1 MGRFF
6 RVSIGYT
13 LLGHHNSP
21 QYRKSSIS
29 SVEKPSAS
37 QVSTKVVIAI
47 PIGNGSQ
54 FIQVGSFGVL
64 WHMSFDRHG
73 HRGLGPE
80 VGRESTE
87 ERRGGEAGMVHP
99 TVGINF

>member
-6 RVSIGYT
+6 RVSIGSPGKLARAKMRKGTLLGRFFAVPLGYT

-37 QVSTKVVIAI
+37 QVSTKVL
-47 PIGNGSQ
+47 S
-54 FIQVGSFGVL
+54 
-64 WHMSFDRHG
+64 
-73 HRGLGPE
+73 
-80 VGRESTE
+80 
-87 ERRGGEAGMVHP
+87 
-99 TVGINF
+99 

>member
-1 MGRFF
+1 MAAENTSSFCYTSVPLGSSGELRRLKIPGGTQMGRFF

-37 QVSTKVVIAI
+37 QVSTKVL
-47 PIGNGSQ
+47 S
-54 FIQVGSFGVL
+54 
-64 WHMSFDRHG
+64 
-73 HRGLGPE
+73 
-80 VGRESTE
+80 
-87 ERRGGEAGMVHP
+87 
-99 TVGINF
+99 